1 MQVILCSDEASIA
14 KSNTAM
20 FYDTSP
26 GKIEDMYRKVA
37 QKFAWP
43 ILIVGISNIFF
54 NSLQIQVLRKLKK
67 LQNISFKL
75 VMLLSV
81 SDLCVGLNIMVSLAL
96 IRLAPADWETEM
108 FVAISV
114 TAYLFVMFSFCMI
127 IIISLDRYIHMK
139 YLTKYSVI
147 MTPKRVKIMVAFAA
161 LTSISLD
168 ALVASGRIFGFPF
181 AVQLTTNIMIVLGMV
196 ALFIIYTKAYKEI
209 IHRTRDSDL
218 DNNLPTAVTQRRD
231 PSQEFCRS
239 VLFILSALVACYTP
253 YMLFTFIRYMGSPLT
268 GVYMEFTSLC
278 FVYANCSL
286 NALIFLSLNREF
298 KNYVVQLFRGRE

>member
-1 MQVILCSDEASIA
+1 
-14 KSNTAM
+14 
-20 FYDTSP
+20 
-26 GKIEDMYRKVA
+26 
-37 QKFAWP
+37 
-43 ILIVGISNIFF
+43 
-54 NSLQIQVLRKLKK
+54 
-67 LQNISFKL
+67 
-75 VMLLSV
+75 MLLSI

-139 YLTKYSVI
+139 YLMKYSVI

-196 ALFIIYTKAYKEI
+196 ALFIIYTKAYKELAHVNGQSHKKYQPFRI
-209 IHRTRDSDL
+209 SYYNHMTRLKTED
-218 DNNLPTAVTQRRD
+218 RK
-231 PSQEFCRS
+231 F
-239 VLFILSALVACYTP
+239 YK
-253 YMLFTFIRYMGSPLT
+253 
-268 GVYMEFTSLC
+268 
-278 FVYANCSL
+278 
-286 NALIFLSLNREF
+286 
-298 KNYVVQLFRGRE
+298 KN